1 LPEYDYTQW
10 NPAYFDQ
17 FRKLYDIPVTDIS
30 QAVNISPST
39 IEAWL
44 YGYWDPRDAEKQER
58 LRQWFATRIEQEY
71 GPLHADEIQES
82 EEEKQ
87 EAEGANEPLIVAQEP
102 STRLMPEPAS
112 AGLDDIRTLVVD
124 LTREHVRAQRLTLA
138 DFKAAMVDLVRAR
151 EDLAAMQMVK
161 HGVEIT
167 VQTLLAFIPND
178 RQQVA
183 LAELG
188 KQIGK
193 AIQREHVP
201 FELGGGRGEGI
212 RQVADEPTEG

>member
-44 YGYWDPRDAEKQER
+44 YGYWDPRDAKKQER

-71 GPLHADEIQES
+71 GPLATTPVEAVDEEAIHSVREGTEDPTQADQSLERIYMDF
-82 EEEKQ
+82 
-87 EAEGANEPLIVAQEP
+87 L
-102 STRLMPEPAS
+102 
-112 AGLDDIRTLVVD
+112 LDM
-124 LTREHVRAQRLTLA
+124 TREHLKAQGQTLH
-138 DFKAAMVDLVRAR
+138 DFKTAMIDVVRAR

-167 VQTLLAFIPND
+167 VQTLLSFIPNE

-201 FELGGGRGEGI
+201 FELGGGREEGI